1 MGLQYGLLGLQ
12 RAYGPKKVL
21 PGWLFPP
28 VYNYKY
34 EEVNVEEE
42 VETAECAICL
52 NSLLADPPVSSEG
65 ELGAEFKL
73 MRTPCRHKYHT
84 ACLLVWMGIK
94 LECPQCRAKLP
105 PYE

>member
-1 MGLQYGLLGLQ
+1 M
-12 RAYGPKKVL
+12 L

-65 ELGAEFKL
+65 ALGAEFKL

>member
-1 MGLQYGLLGLQ
+1 MATQYGLLNLQ
-12 RAYGPKKVL
+12 TIYGPKKVL
-21 PGWLFPP
+21 PGCLFPP

-42 VETAECAICL
+42 LETAECAICL
-52 NSLLADPPVSSEG
+52 NSLHSDPPVSSES
-65 ELGAEFKL
+65 ELDVDFRL
-73 MRTPCRHKYHT
+73 MRTPCKHKYHT
-84 ACLLVWMGIK
+84 SCLLVWMKIK